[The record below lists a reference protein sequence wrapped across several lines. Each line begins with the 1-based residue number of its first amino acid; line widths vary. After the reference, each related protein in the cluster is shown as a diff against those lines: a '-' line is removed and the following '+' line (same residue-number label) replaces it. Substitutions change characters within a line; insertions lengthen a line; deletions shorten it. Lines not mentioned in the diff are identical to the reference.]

1 MFWNRQEGAEALAES
16 IQDALNTA
24 VNAGNGKHPRQI
36 PDSIYLMKHITA
48 PGILVECGFLSNTQ
62 ETERLQD
69 PAYQLRLA
77 AAVTAGYLNAGAM
90 ENESGDLR

>member
-1 MFWNRQEGAEALAES
+1 
-16 IQDALNTA
+16 
-24 VNAGNGKHPRQI
+24 
-36 PDSIYLMKHITA
+36 MKHITA

-77 AAVTAGYLNAGAM
+77 SAVAAGYLNAGTM